1 MSKTLLKPRPSPEE
15 AIAVV
20 QQAAA
25 HLPRVVTAPEPAS
38 SVPMTP
44 PAVSAPADTERAEIL
59 NLRLRPST
67 IREIV
72 RLAEERGLTMKQVV
86 THALR
91 DFGAQVAPRDLEDHT
106 SRRRGG

>member
-25 HLPRVVTAPEPAS
+25 HLPRVVTAPEP
-38 SVPMTP
+38 TP
-44 PAVSAPADTERAEIL
+44 AAAPLVSAAAPEAERAEIL

-72 RLAEERGLTMKQVV
+72 RLADERGMTMKQVV

-106 SRRRGG
+106 SRRRGSSG